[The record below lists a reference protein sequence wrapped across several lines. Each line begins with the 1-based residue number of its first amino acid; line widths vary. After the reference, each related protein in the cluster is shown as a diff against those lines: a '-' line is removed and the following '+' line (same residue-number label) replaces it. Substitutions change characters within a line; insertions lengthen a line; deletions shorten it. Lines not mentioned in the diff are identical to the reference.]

1 MRWAVVVN
9 KIMTINVGYSAFLG
23 ADAPLNDD
31 RLVKA
36 LRWGKVVKKILFEKF
51 GMATFML
58 KPEDTKKNL
67 IRLRWARVLK
77 KIKGL

>member
-1 MRWAVVVN
+1 MG
-9 KIMTINVGYSAFLG
+9 K
-23 ADAPLNDD
+23 DAPLKDD

-36 LRWGKVVKKILFEKF
+36 LRWGKVVKKILVENF

-58 KPEDTKKNL
+58 RPEDTKKNL

-77 KIKGL
+77 RIKSL

>member
-1 MRWAVVVN
+1 MG
-9 KIMTINVGYSAFLG
+9 K
-23 ADAPLNDD
+23 DAPLKDE

-36 LRWGKVVKKILFEKF
+36 LRWGKVVKKILIEKF

-58 KPEDTKKNL
+58 TPEDSKKNL

-77 KIKGL
+77 KIKSL